1 MTKTITASILQKKT
15 FRKTKLASLKCTSQK
30 WLFCNSRVAR
40 KQKNLQP
47 SQAQEQSIFAKF
59 RWLNLQKCHFS
70 MPILQF
76 SLTLKLQNLWNVRLR
91 SLFQSLYL
99 RSLALACKSGIFLGE
114 FFGRLTLFFF
124 RFFLEDGRRYTYCHG
139 NKAIFMVFEKICIFK
154 PTHSQICVLETSML
168 SWLFLQAPYGIH
180 QA

>member
-15 FRKTKLASLKCTSQK
+15 FRKTKSASLKCTSQK

-99 RSLALACKSGIFLGE
+99 RSLALARKSGIFLGE

-124 RFFLEDGRRYTYCHG
+124 RFFLEDGRRYTY
-139 NKAIFMVFEKICIFK
+139 NLILWPLFKIIDSL
-154 PTHSQICVLETSML
+154 HTSIMHY
-168 SWLFLQAPYGIH
+168 LQAEVLHTIISLFAVSIPLR
-180 QA
+180 

>member
-1 MTKTITASILQKKT
+1 MCWFENAYFLKNHKNCFIPMTKTITASILQKKT
-15 FRKTKLASLKCTSQK
+15 FRKTKSASLKCTSQK

-99 RSLALACKSGIFLGE
+99 RSLALARKSGIFLGE

-124 RFFLEDGRRYTYCHG
+124 RFFLEDGRRYTYC
-139 NKAIFMVFEKICIFK
+139 IVIC
-154 PTHSQICVLETSML
+154 
-168 SWLFLQAPYGIH
+168 FLGELINVKRFLRN
-180 QA
+180 

>member
-1 MTKTITASILQKKT
+1 MCWFEIAYFLKNHKNCFIPMTKTITASILQKKT
-15 FRKTKLASLKCTSQK
+15 FRKTKSASLKCTSQK

-99 RSLALACKSGIFLGE
+99 RSLALARKSGIFLGE

-124 RFFLEDGRRYTYCHG
+124 RFFLEDGRRYTY
-139 NKAIFMVFEKICIFK
+139 F
-154 PTHSQICVLETSML
+154 T
-168 SWLFLQAPYGIH
+168 
-180 QA
+180 